1 MTDREPLPRKR
12 DPLLKPAPV
21 RKADWYQWTEAGAIG
36 MEMALAIAIGFFGG
50 RWLER
55 HVTHWSP
62 WTMYLGLFAGIG
74 AAVTAIVRTA
84 RKFTRQLEA
93 EEAAEAAQNH
103 GTELPSSGSLHV
115 PASPGDTASQPGA
128 SGPATDHTT
137 PREP

>member
-1 MTDREPLPRKR
+1 MTDRPTAPRKR
-12 DPLLKPAPV
+12 DPLLKPGPV

-62 WTMYLGLFAGIG
+62 WTMYLGLLAGIG

-103 GTELPSSGSLHV
+103 GTELPTSASLH
-115 PASPGDTASQPGA
+115 GDTASQPGA
-128 SGPATDHTT
+128 SSSATEHTT